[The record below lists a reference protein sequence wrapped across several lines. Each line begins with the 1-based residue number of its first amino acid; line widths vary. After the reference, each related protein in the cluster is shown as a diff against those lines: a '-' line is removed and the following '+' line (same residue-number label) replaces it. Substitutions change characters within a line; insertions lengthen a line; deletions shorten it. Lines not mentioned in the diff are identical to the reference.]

1 MDCDRAQ
8 EAILDAPLERP
19 RDEVQAMIDAHVAGC
34 HACAAFLQSQREI
47 DRRLSAHLRP
57 PVLQPGFRAAVRRR
71 VRHES
76 RTFWSDLLP
85 DALHFASWAV
95 VTVLALIWMPLSAP
109 VVLASA
115 TIGTL
120 FTHAVLTALHE
131 SLDAAEDLA
140 S

>member
-1 MDCDRAQ
+1 VDCDSAQ
-8 EAILDAPLERP
+8 SAILDSLLEPP
-19 RDEVQAMIDAHVAGC
+19 RDEVRTMVDAHVAGC
-34 HACAAFLQSQREI
+34 VACAAFLKSQREI

-57 PVLQPGFRAAVRRR
+57 PVLRPGFRAAVRRR

-95 VTVLALIWMPLSAP
+95 VTALALIWMPLSAP
-109 VVLASA
+109 VVLTAA

>member
-1 MDCDRAQ
+1 VDCDSAQ
-8 EAILDAPLERP
+8 DAILDSFLEP
-19 RDEVQAMIDAHVAGC
+19 TRDEVQAMVDAHLAGC
-34 HACAAFLQSQREI
+34 DACAAFLTSQREI
-47 DRRLSAHLRP
+47 DRRLSAHLRQP
-57 PVLQPGFRAAVRRR
+57 TLQTGFRAAVRRR

-109 VVLASA
+109 VVLAA
-115 TIGTL
+115 ALTGAL
-120 FTHAVLTALHE
+120 LTHVVLTALHE